1 MQATAQHYEHLLSL
15 LHFRPH
21 PLRMHIL
28 QALTASDKFSDVC
41 DLCDRLQ
48 ATGIEANKE
57 KVRMIIK
64 RLNECGFLE
73 RQLIEG
79 KNKFL
84 FRLRH
89 YPLLEAEIGSKI
101 QNQHQ

>member
-1 MQATAQHYEHLLSL
+1 MQPTAQHYEHLLSL

-28 QALTASDKFSDVC
+28 KALIASDEFTDVR
-41 DLCDRLQ
+41 DLCERLQ
-48 ATGIEANKE
+48 STGVEANKE

-73 RQLIEG
+73 RQLQQG

-84 FRLRH
+84 FRLKE
-89 YPLLEAEIGSKI
+89 YTQLEAEIGSKI
-101 QNQHQ
+101 QHQHL